1 MSAILPVEVIRTA
14 HHLTSYAT
22 NEGPYAGTVSPA
34 QGLNRSR
41 KTLLRKPEV
50 PQKYIPGRKDE
61 LSIMDMGHN
70 YSDQDSDPEGEDS
83 EGEDSEEDV
92 VTGSTKED
100 AAEYSI
106 GNIPGR
112 RIRLWTSQSPRDK
125 A

>member
-1 MSAILPVEVIRTA
+1 MNKQNEQNALLMNKLVDNLNEAIIAMKKTIKSDTCLALDPV
-14 HHLTSYAT
+14 
-22 NEGPYAGTVSPA
+22 P
-34 QGLNRSR
+34 QGLRPRYDNGNSANPR
-41 KTLLRKPEV
+41 
-50 PQKYIPGRKDE
+50 RKDE

-70 YSDQDSDPEGEDS
+70 DSDQDSDPEGEDS
-83 EGEDSEEDV
+83 EEDI

>member
-1 MSAILPVEVIRTA
+1 MNKQNEQNALLMNNLVDNLNEAIIAMKKTIESDTCLALDPV
-14 HHLTSYAT
+14 
-22 NEGPYAGTVSPA
+22 P
-34 QGLNRSR
+34 QGLRPHYDNGNSANPR
-41 KTLLRKPEV
+41 
-50 PQKYIPGRKDE
+50 RKDE

-70 YSDQDSDPEGEDS
+70 DSDQDSDPEGEDS
-83 EGEDSEEDV
+83 DLEDV

-112 RIRLWTSQSPRDK
+112 RIRLWTSQTPRDK